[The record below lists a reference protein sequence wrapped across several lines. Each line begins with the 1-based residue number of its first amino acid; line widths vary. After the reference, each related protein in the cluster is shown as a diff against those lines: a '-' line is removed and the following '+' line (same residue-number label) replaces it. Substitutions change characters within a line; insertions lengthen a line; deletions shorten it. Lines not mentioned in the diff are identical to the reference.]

1 MKINGLQKL
10 TLLDYP
16 GHTACTVFT
25 SACNFR
31 CPFCHNAS
39 LVECRDLATVPE
51 EEFFAFLE
59 KRHGILD
66 GVAITGGE
74 PTLQAGLLDFIKEI
88 RSRGFN
94 VKLDSN
100 GYLPDVLE
108 KILSSGAVNYVAMDI
123 KSSPEHYSIASGIDN
138 VNISK
143 IERSIEAIKRSG
155 VEYEF
160 RTTAVKG
167 IHTPADFL
175 SIGKWLGDVPRYF
188 IQRFTDSGDVLR
200 EGYEAFSKEE
210 MTSLLAMARIHIRS
224 AALRGVD

>member
-1 MKINGLQKL
+1 MKICGLQKL

-39 LVECRDLATVPE
+39 LVECRDIEEIPE
-51 EEFFAFLE
+51 DEFFAFLS
-59 KRHGILD
+59 KRHGIPE

-74 PTLQAGLLDFIKEI
+74 PTLQPGLLDFIKKI
-88 RSRGFN
+88 RDDGFK

-100 GYLPDVLE
+100 GYLPDVLGE
-108 KILSSGAVNYVAMDI
+108 LLSSGLVNYVAMDI
-123 KSSPEHYSIASGIDN
+123 KSSPEHYARAAGLEKI
-138 VNISK
+138 NIEK
-143 IERSIEAIKRSG
+143 IEKSIELIKNSG

-175 SIGKWLGDVPRYF
+175 SIGKWLGDVPAYF
-188 IQRFTDSGDVLR
+188 IQKFTDSGDVLG
-200 EGYEAFSKEE
+200 EGYTSFSDEE
-210 MTSLLAMARIHIRS
+210 MVSLLAMARIHIKS
-224 AALRGVD
+224 ASLRGVD

>member
-1 MKINGLQKL
+1 MKISGLQKL

-25 SACNFR
+25 SSCNFR

-39 LVECRDLATVPE
+39 LVECRDITEIPE
-51 EEFFAFLE
+51 EEFFAFLA

-74 PTLQAGLLDFIKEI
+74 PTLQPDLSEFIAKIAGD
-88 RSRGFN
+88 GFK

-100 GYLPDVLE
+100 GYRPETLRAILE
-108 KILSSGAVNYVAMDI
+108 TGNVSYVAMDI
-123 KSSPEHYSIASGIDN
+123 KSSKENYGVAAGIKNLD
-138 VNISK
+138 ISK
-143 IERSIEAIKRSG
+143 IEKSIEIIKNSG

-167 IHTPADFL
+167 IHTPSDFIK
-175 SIGKWLGDVPRYF
+175 IGEWLGNVPKYF
-188 IQRFTDSGDVLR
+188 IQKFTDSGDVLSG
-200 EGYEAFSKEE
+200 GYSAFSDEE
-210 MTSLLAMARIHIRS
+210 MTSLLAMARIHIKS
-224 AALRGVD
+224 AALRGVE

>member
-1 MKINGLQKL
+1 MKISGLQKL

-39 LVECRDLATVPE
+39 LVECRDVEEIPE
-51 EEFFAFLE
+51 EEFFAFLA
-59 KRHGILD
+59 KRHGILE

-74 PTLQAGLLDFIKEI
+74 PTLQPDLLDFIKKI
-88 RSRGFN
+88 RDDGFK

-100 GYLPDVLE
+100 GYLPDVLDE
-108 KILSSGAVNYVAMDI
+108 ILSTGLVNYVAMDI
-123 KSSPEHYSIASGIDN
+123 KSSPENYARAAGLDKIN
-138 VNISK
+138 VEK
-143 IERSIEAIKRSG
+143 IERSVDVIKRSG

-167 IHTPADFL
+167 IHSPSDFL
-175 SIGKWLGDVPRYF
+175 SIGKWLGDVPAYF
-188 IQRFTDSGDVLR
+188 IQKFTDSGDVLN
-200 EGYEAFSKEE
+200 EGYEAFSDEE
-210 MTSLLAMARIHIRS
+210 MTSLLAMARIHIKS

>member
-1 MKINGLQKL
+1 MKISGLQKL

-39 LVECRDLATVPE
+39 LVECRDIAEVPE
-51 EEFFAFLE
+51 DEFFAFLA
-59 KRHGILD
+59 KRRGILD

-74 PTLQAGLLDFIKEI
+74 PTLQPGLKEFISEI
-88 RSRGFN
+88 RSEGFK

-108 KILSSGAVNYVAMDI
+108 DILSSGLVNYVAMDI
-123 KSSPEHYSIASGIDN
+123 KSSPEHYARAAGLDKI
-138 VNISK
+138 NIEK
-143 IERSIEAIKRSG
+143 IERSVEVIKNSG

-167 IHTPADFL
+167 IHTPSDFV
-175 SIGKWLGDVPRYF
+175 SIGKWLGDVPAYF
-188 IQRFTDSGDVLR
+188 IQKFTDSGDVLG
-200 EGYEAFSKEE
+200 EGYAAFTDEE
-210 MTSLLAMARIHIRS
+210 MTSLLAMARIHIKS